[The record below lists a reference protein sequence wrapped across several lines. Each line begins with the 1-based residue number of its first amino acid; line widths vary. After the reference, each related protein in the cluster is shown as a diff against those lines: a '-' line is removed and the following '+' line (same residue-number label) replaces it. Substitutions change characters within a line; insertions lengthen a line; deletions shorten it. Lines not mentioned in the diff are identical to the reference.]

1 MFPLFE
7 YFTRVGKNH
16 LCFTQAITIPSF
28 LWISI
33 AQDVLRDILEL
44 PFTPGHIKKKHHKV
58 NPSWLHPSDSRWFS
72 LLPSPSASVACYRRT
87 TKDICEKRNVHE
99 CLQCPPHWNTWGKV
113 SSLTLWSIPAPQL
126 EPQRLVPPP
135 MRSSCFFWRMGDCLS
150 HEGSLGRIGTTL
162 KAVRR
167 VSSSKNVQWD
177 LGFWRAWCWRRLLS
191 SFSNFQSFYGSGDCR
206 GGRGRQDFGE
216 GEMAFYVA

>member
-1 MFPLFE
+1 MHYLGGWR
-7 YFTRVGKNH
+7 FTWCQMVCSCASYVSTVWIFHQSWEKKH

-33 AQDVLRDILEL
+33 AQDVLRDVLEL
-44 PFTPGHIKKKHHKV
+44 PFAPRHIKKKHHKV

-72 LLPSPSASVACYRRT
+72 PLPSPSPSVACYRRT

-99 CLQCPPHWNTWGKV
+99 RLQCPPHWNTWGKV

-135 MRSSCFFWRMGDCLS
+135 MGSFCF
-150 HEGSLGRIGTTL
+150 
-162 KAVRR
+162 
-167 VSSSKNVQWD
+167 
-177 LGFWRAWCWRRLLS
+177 
-191 SFSNFQSFYGSGDCR
+191 SG
-206 GGRGRQDFGE
+206 
-216 GEMAFYVA
+216 